1 MIQDAIG
8 REINIGNV
16 VFYNGRVYRVKQIAK
31 DGKRVSLNNA
41 MGWQLVKDKM
51 RAGNECC
58 IIDDT
63 PFLTTWLLKGT
74 K

>member
-8 REINIGNV
+8 REIAVGNI

-51 RAGNECC
+51 RAGHECC